1 MSSISTV
8 KYLLEMQKIYTSLS
22 VYTGINMPLLL
33 VEDYL
38 KIPCLHHFWE
48 KLLSNKMC
56 FCDRPSIE
64 CKVLFQ

>member
-33 VEDYL
+33 VEDDL
-38 KIPCLHHFWE
+38 KIP
-48 KLLSNKMC
+48 
-56 FCDRPSIE
+56 
-64 CKVLFQ
+64 